1 MYKFIVCSVFKNEAH
16 ILEEWLLHYL
26 NRGVEHFYLVNDNSN
41 DEYMKIIEK
50 YSNYITLYHND
61 IQTKE
66 VGRQILIYEKYFR
79 NILTNSKWVAIL
91 DLDEFL
97 YSPYEINLPNVFE
110 KYNEYSQIRIIWL
123 QFGSN
128 CHLYQPQSVVDGFTK
143 RAIIDTTKPY
153 FSYKTVFKG
162 ETLISFSIHSH
173 RVSGNEIF
181 LNYKEYNNQQLL
193 INHYSIQSQDFFLKI
208 KATRGDCDN
217 WADHTK
223 IKRNLDYFNSY
234 DINEIDDYRLSI
246 QNQNIIKQIKINK
259 IEKLDEITL
268 VITTCNRPE
277 LLNRAL
283 TTFVEYNTYP
293 VKETYIIDYSGF
305 KGCNDNIIEKFI
317 NKLNIKA
324 IYHNEKKE
332 ILQCIYKVYSYVT
345 SKYIFYCPEDCQFL
359 QEGFIEKMLNNSSID
374 IYNILAI
381 GPKETIN
388 CLLFHPY
395 SVKL

>member
-1 MYKFIVCSVFKNEAH
+1 MYKFIVCSVFKNEVH

-41 DEYMKIIEK
+41 DKYMKIIDK
-50 YSNYITLYHND
+50 YSNFITLYHND

-97 YSPYEINLPNVFE
+97 YSPDEINLPNVFE
-110 KYNEYSQIRIIWL
+110 NYNEYSQIRIIWL
-123 QFGSN
+123 YFGSN
-128 CHLYQPQSVVDGFTK
+128 YHLYQPQCVVDGFTK

-162 ETLISFSIHSH
+162 DTLISFNIHSH
-173 RVSGNEIF
+173 IVSGNEIF
-181 LNYKEYNNQQLL
+181 LNYKEYNNHQLL

-234 DINEIDDYRLSI
+234 DITPTGKKNET
-246 QNQNIIKQIKINK
+246 N
-259 IEKLDEITL
+259 
-268 VITTCNRPE
+268 
-277 LLNRAL
+277 
-283 TTFVEYNTYP
+283 
-293 VKETYIIDYSGF
+293 
-305 KGCNDNIIEKFI
+305 
-317 NKLNIKA
+317 
-324 IYHNEKKE
+324 
-332 ILQCIYKVYSYVT
+332 
-345 SKYIFYCPEDCQFL
+345 FL
-359 QEGFIEKMLNNSSID
+359 
-374 IYNILAI
+374 
-381 GPKETIN
+381 
-388 CLLFHPY
+388 
-395 SVKL
+395 